1 MKSRPYPYDSLDAY
15 IIKML
20 SEDPS
25 IRYDVIANAYGCSPG
40 NISVRINKLRKFG
53 VIKRTKLELVPQA
66 IGYELLCFIG
76 ITLTTAKA
84 YNSVIKQLE
93 AIPQIIEAYYTT
105 GQYNIFV
112 KILAQN
118 IQSLHTILTEQ
129 IQTIPE
135 IVSTDTIVS
144 MDNPISRSLELYD
157 HMVEEEGDKPH
168 RRRLREEFDEEEE
181 DGDEL
186 EDHLEEVVEPAP
198 KRRTRRTQEVKEKTN
213 FTVRSGKVPE
223 LKHQA
228 LDAFDNDIDVEA
240 AEVAKSA
247 SKKSSSKTAAPTE
260 EPRKRGRPR
269 RHADLEEIEI
279 TTPRGVTKKVKPTI
293 ISLPRNRN

>member
-118 IQSLHTILTEQ
+118 IQALHTILTEQ

-157 HMVEEEGDKPH
+157 QMVAEEGEKPH
-168 RRRLREEFDEEEE
+168 RRRMREEFDENV
-181 DGDEL
+181 EL
-186 EDHLEEVVEPAP
+186 ESTDEFEVSNTVELS
-198 KRRTRRTQEVKEKTN
+198 KRCTSRVKEAKEKTN

-223 LKHQA
+223 HKFQP
-228 LDAFDNDIDVEA
+228 VEDYESESFEEQVKEQVH
-240 AEVAKSA
+240 EVTVKKSA
-247 SKKSSSKTAAPTE
+247 TKVVVAE

-269 RHADLEEIEI
+269 RHSDITEIEI
-279 TTPRGVTKKVKPTI
+279 TTPRGVTKKVKPKI